1 MELSSAIPPKRLWA
15 VRLAVLVAGL
25 GSIATSMALPPVSAQ
40 TTFDGKPFLI
50 RSEAPMATRTFRLEL
65 SQKEDKPHRMEV
77 RLDGQLEVHW
87 RQDDPSVQSASTLV
101 RARVSVAGAEGAV
114 SPWSESMP
122 LLATKP
128 GEAARPTT
136 LLLNTFPSSCEL
148 SSTCEWRGTL
158 EVELVPNGVPGVAEV
173 AWKLTSQ
180 ATENTN
186 EGKDEPL
193 EGIELRITEE

>member
-1 MELSSAIPPKRLWA
+1 METSSAIPPKRLWA

-25 GSIATSMALPPVSAQ
+25 GSIATSMAPPPISAQ

-50 RSEAPMATRTFRLEL
+50 RSEAPKATRTFRLEL
-65 SQKEDKPHRMEV
+65 LQEDTPHRMEV
-77 RLDGQLEVHW
+77 GLDGQLEVHW

-101 RARVSVAGAEGAV
+101 RARVYVAGDDGYG

-122 LLATKP
+122 LLATRP

-136 LLLNTFPSSCEL
+136 LSLYTHPSVCES

-158 EVELVPNGVPGVAEV
+158 EVELIPNGAPGVAEV
-173 AWKLTSQ
+173 AWKLTSR
-180 ATENTN
+180 ATEITN